1 MPTAEAMNARLPAH
15 LEADAIRRLAE
26 SLGGFATVLAKG
38 ERDAGTIALVILC
51 RGEGAAL
58 YERMP
63 QLDGNRL
70 FSRTRQQDTDNPQ
83 DFFAALEKRCDR
95 DPDLWLIEAD
105 VPDSERFVAAL
116 PR

>member
-1 MPTAEAMNARLPAH
+1 MDARLPAH
-15 LEADAIRRLAE
+15 LEATAIRRLAE
-26 SLGGFATVLAKG
+26 SFGGFATVLAKG

-70 FSRTRQQDTDNPQ
+70 FSRTREQDSENPQ
-83 DFFAALEKRCDR
+83 DFFSILKSRCAR

-105 VPDSERFVAAL
+105 VPDSERFIAAL
-116 PR
+116 SH

>member
-1 MPTAEAMNARLPAH
+1 LDARLPAH
-15 LEADAIRRLAE
+15 LEVAAIRRIAE
-26 SLGGFATVLAKG
+26 SQGGFATVLAKG

-51 RGEGAAL
+51 RGGPPAL

-63 QLDGNRL
+63 QLDGNRT
-70 FSRTRQQDTDNPQ
+70 FSRTREQDAEKPQ
-83 DFFAALEKRCDR
+83 EFFAILEKRRER

>member
-1 MPTAEAMNARLPAH
+1 VDSRLPAH
-15 LEADAIRRLAE
+15 LEVAAIRRIAE
-26 SLGGFATVLAKG
+26 SQGGFATVLAKG

-51 RGEGAAL
+51 RGEPAAL

-70 FSRTRQQDTDNPQ
+70 FSRTLEQATESPR
-83 DFFAALEKRCDR
+83 DFFSNLDKRRAR
-95 DPDLWLIEAD
+95 DPDLWLIEVD
-105 VPDSERFVAAL
+105 IPDSERFVAAL

>member
-1 MPTAEAMNARLPAH
+1 LDGRLPAH
-15 LEADAIRRLAE
+15 VEVTGIRRIAE
-26 SLGGFATVLAKG
+26 SQGGFATVLAKG
-38 ERDAGTIALVILC
+38 ESDAGTIGLVILC
-51 RGEGAAL
+51 RGEPASL

-63 QLDGNRL
+63 QLDGNRP
-70 FSRTRQQDTDNPQ
+70 FVRTLAQDIENPS
-83 DFFAALEKRCDR
+83 DFLAILERRRSR

>member
-1 MPTAEAMNARLPAH
+1 MDTRLPAH
-15 LEADAIRRLAE
+15 LEAAAIRRIAE
-26 SLGGFATVLAKG
+26 SQGGFATVLAKG

-51 RGEGAAL
+51 RGKPPAL

-63 QLDGNRL
+63 QLDGNRF
-70 FSRTRQQDTDNPQ
+70 FSQTRQQDVEKPEE
-83 DFFAALEKRCDR
+83 FFAILEARRSR

>member
-1 MPTAEAMNARLPAH
+1 MDARLPAH
-15 LEADAIRRLAE
+15 LEAAAIRRLAE
-26 SLGGFATVLAKG
+26 SHGGFATVLAKG

-51 RGEGAAL
+51 RDRPAAL

-63 QLDGNRL
+63 QVDGNRL
-70 FSRTRQQDTDNPQ
+70 FSRTHEQDSENPQ
-83 DFFAALEKRCDR
+83 EFFESLDRRRLR

>member
-1 MPTAEAMNARLPAH
+1 MDARLPAH

-26 SLGGFATVLAKG
+26 SFGGFATVLAKG

-70 FSRTRQQDTDNPQ
+70 FSRTREQDPEKPHE
-83 DFFAALEKRCDR
+83 FMAILETRRMR

>member
-1 MPTAEAMNARLPAH
+1 MDGRLPAH
-15 LEADAIRRLAE
+15 LEVAGIRRIAE
-26 SLGGFATVLAKG
+26 SQGGFATILAKG

-51 RGEGAAL
+51 RGKPAAL

-70 FSRTRQQDTDNPQ
+70 FGPTLEQDLEKPE
-83 DFFAALEKRCDR
+83 DFFSILERRRDR
-95 DPDLWLIEAD
+95 DRDLWLIEAD

>member
-1 MPTAEAMNARLPAH
+1 MDSRLPAH
-15 LEADAIRRLAE
+15 LEVAAIRRIAE
-26 SLGGFATVLAKG
+26 SQGGFATVLAKG

-51 RGEGAAL
+51 RGQPSAL

-70 FSRTRQQDTDNPQ
+70 FSRTRQQAAESAE
-83 DFFAALEKRCDR
+83 DFFSILDKRRAR
-95 DPDLWLIEAD
+95 DPDLWVIEVD
-105 VPDSERFVAAL
+105 IPDSERFVAAL